1 MNSHSLSPVE
11 GDPRAYID
19 RTREREK
26 FLAMFPP
33 APPAPHRVMQ
43 IFAPSGSGK
52 SGLLRLFRDY
62 CGNEVDARSVL
73 IDLRIDDDQAPLTV
87 LDIAT
92 AIRDAIAF
100 DREFGEFE
108 RLTEAMEIEDHAVF
122 FAEAATRSTVVN
134 ANVYIK
140 QVQNS
145 PITAMNVHTGAGRD
159 GPFTS
164 AQKDVATRR
173 CVEAF
178 GSELRALVA
187 TTPVLIAI
195 DHWERG
201 PRELLDWIQRDLV
214 RAEMAASES
223 SRLRLV
229 VAGQPRSAEWPLGLE
244 DQQFR
249 REFASLAAFDAAVSR
264 HPKLSAFKE
273 EELTAFLELYGLERT
288 NPRFDDALSMMRT
301 LAEGAEYNPQ
311 VLINILKFAQNLKP
325 VEDPE

>member
-1 MNSHSLSPVE
+1 
-11 GDPRAYID
+11 
-19 RTREREK
+19 
-26 FLAMFPP
+26 
-33 APPAPHRVMQ
+33 MQ

-229 VAGQPRSAEWPLGLE
+229 VAGQPRSAEWPLGVGGSAVPSGVRLSRSV
-244 DQQFR
+244 R
-249 REFASLAAFDAAVSR
+249 RSRQPASEAVGVQGGGAHRRSSNCMAWSEPIPDSTMR
-264 HPKLSAFKE
+264 SA
-273 EELTAFLELYGLERT
+273 
-288 NPRFDDALSMMRT
+288 
-301 LAEGAEYNPQ
+301 
-311 VLINILKFAQNLKP
+311 
-325 VEDPE
+325 